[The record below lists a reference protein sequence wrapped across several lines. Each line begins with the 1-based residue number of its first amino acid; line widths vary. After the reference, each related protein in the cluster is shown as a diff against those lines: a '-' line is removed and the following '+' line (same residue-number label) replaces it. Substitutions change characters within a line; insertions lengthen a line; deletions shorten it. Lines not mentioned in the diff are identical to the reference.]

1 MAPVLGECGK
11 GKRVEWREAPLRTA
25 LSPAPPQDSL
35 ESRSAPPLT
44 PPLVSGV
51 CEQAPQGSGQFVS
64 GGVCSLGKGQGW
76 DGARWAMRK
85 DREGQAVWLVLAP
98 LSWLL
103 PLPPPASA
111 EIPKRARE

>member
-1 MAPVLGECGK
+1 
-11 GKRVEWREAPLRTA
+11 
-25 LSPAPPQDSL
+25 
-35 ESRSAPPLT
+35 
-44 PPLVSGV
+44 
-51 CEQAPQGSGQFVS
+51 
-64 GGVCSLGKGQGW
+64 
-76 DGARWAMRK
+76 MRK